1 VRLWDASSGQEL
13 AVLRGHEGLVF
24 PVAFSPDGSR
34 IASGSGDKTVR
45 LWDVSS
51 GQELAVLRG
60 HEGGVSSVAFSPD
73 GSRIVSGSWDNTVRL
88 WDASSGQELAVLRGS
103 EDTVTSV
110 AFSPDGSRIAS
121 GSWDGTVRLW
131 DSVPYRDRVAQRD
144 AAVGAENTISP
155 LIDKLFSA
163 GLCCPAVAD
172 QVRNDESLTDQL
184 RHAAVNLV
192 LKRCSEMREQ
202 ARETHQQAQT
212 YFDQGRFDEAR
223 PYMAELI
230 SIHKRAAQPQDAPA
244 EAPNEYASL
253 LLTCEPSDLRDP
265 KVALPVALEANEMTD
280 HEHPSYLDHY
290 RLPTT

>member
-1 VRLWDASSGQEL
+1 
-13 AVLRGHEGLVF
+13 
-24 PVAFSPDGSR
+24 DGSR

-45 LWDVSS
+45 LWDAST
-51 GQELAVLRG
+51 GDELFVLRG
-60 HEGGVSSVAFSPD
+60 HDAAVDSVAFS
-73 GSRIVSGSWDNTVRL
+73 
-88 WDASSGQELAVLRGS
+88 A
-103 EDTVTSV
+103 
-110 AFSPDGSRIAS
+110 DGSRIAS
-121 GSWDGTVRLW
+121 GSLDGTVRLW

-144 AAVGAENTISP
+144 EAVGAENTISP

-163 GLCCPAVAD
+163 GLRCPAVAD
-172 QVRNDESLTDQL
+172 RVRNDESLTDQL

-280 HEHPSYLDHY
+280 HKHPSYLDT
-290 RLPTT
+290 LPLADHLTGGTAKAIENQKKPLALLECESLNPAEIEARRAKYEAALKDAAAKPPAE